1 MTALTL
7 DYLLARRIAVLG
19 VGINNQA
26 LVAWLLKHKAESVTI
41 CDQNPAV
48 RLDNPAWEQKVAWR
62 LGADAFS
69 HLTDFE
75 LVIRSPG
82 IPYLSPFIQQAKAAG
97 VEISSQTKLFFA
109 LSPAKIIGVT
119 GTKGKGT
126 TASLIFEILKA
137 NSLQTADYGESR
149 SPSAVVHQPNIFLAG
164 NIGRDPFEFLDDLTP
179 LDWVVLELSS
189 FQLQDM
195 EQSPEIAVI
204 LDITSDHLDH
214 HRDRA
219 EYVAAKVP
227 IVAHL
232 RPEQAAV
239 FNFDSD
245 TVLGMVSQT

>member
-97 VEISSQTKLFFA
+97 VEIPSQTKLFFA
-109 LSPAKIIGVT
+109 LPPAKIIGVT

-126 TASLIFEILKA
+126 TASPIFEILKA

-149 SPSAVVHQPNIFLAG
+149 SPSAVVHQPNIFWRAILAG
-164 NIGRDPFEFLDDLTP
+164 IL
-179 LDWVVLELSS
+179 LSS
-189 FQLQDM
+189 WM
-195 EQSPEIAVI
+195 I
-204 LDITSDHLDH
+204 
-214 HRDRA
+214 
-219 EYVAAKVP
+219 
-227 IVAHL
+227 
-232 RPEQAAV
+232 
-239 FNFDSD
+239 
-245 TVLGMVSQT
+245 